1 MPGKLSLCVKMS
13 EWDIMLAILTQ
24 PKIGSRFGL
33 DSVPNRD
40 VAKSSFGREEYE
52 TVSSRKEGSIR
63 DAFSGDSCSYRGC
76 FEGEW
81 PEMSSRA

>member
-1 MPGKLSLCVKMS
+1 MQCPLPRFSMYDS
-13 EWDIMLAILTQ
+13 YQELTQ

-52 TVSSRKEGSIR
+52 TVSGPKEGSNL
-63 DAFSGDSCSYRGC
+63 DAVSGDSCSYRGC
-76 FEGEW
+76 FKGEW
-81 PEMSSRA
+81 LEMSSRA